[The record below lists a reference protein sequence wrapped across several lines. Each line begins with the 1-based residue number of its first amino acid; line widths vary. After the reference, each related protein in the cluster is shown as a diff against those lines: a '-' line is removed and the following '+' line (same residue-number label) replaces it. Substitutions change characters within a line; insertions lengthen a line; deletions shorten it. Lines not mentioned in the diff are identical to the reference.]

1 MRILHVIDQISQKSA
16 GGSARVCY
24 LLAREQVR
32 QGHTVTIYTSDY
44 LSKGES
50 APEGV
55 DVVKFHSMGRLR
67 FAPEM
72 MFADFMHLDVMHF
85 HNYRTIV
92 NLIAAG
98 VPWSRSNPPFILQPH
113 GSCNHLAASSRG
125 GKVANWVWQS
135 LIRRAAWFIA
145 DAPNEADQ
153 LAQEG
158 ASRERTSVIPVGI
171 DPDEF
176 ANLPSRKQTRNVVFL
191 GRLHHIKGID
201 LLIRAF
207 ALLNDRASTHF
218 GNGTE
223 QLWIIGPDEGEG
235 VALRQLADAMGIG
248 HQVFFPGGMYG
259 SDKVKHLQDAA
270 VLVGMSRY
278 ETWGLSFLEALACG
292 TPVIMSEFC
301 QMGKVLPDYCG
312 MVVLFDAESCAKAIY
327 AALDGKIPGTREQRQ
342 EWARGYGWPGIAKRI
357 EKVYQE
363 AIR

>member
-1 MRILHVIDQISQKSA
+1 MWRGERIGYRQVPIRVADISDRDERNALDERYRMAVEAINPLREDRWSRLHVRAQA
-16 GGSARVCY
+16 LGA
-24 LLAREQVR
+24 A
-32 QGHTVTIYTSDY
+32 DY
-44 LSKGES
+44 VE
-50 APEGV
+50 
-55 DVVKFHSMGRLR
+55 
-67 FAPEM
+67 
-72 MFADFMHLDVMHF
+72 
-85 HNYRTIV
+85 
-92 NLIAAG
+92 
-98 VPWSRSNPPFILQPH
+98 
-113 GSCNHLAASSRG
+113 
-125 GKVANWVWQS
+125 
-135 LIRRAAWFIA
+135 LIR
-145 DAPNEADQ
+145 DA
-153 LAQEG
+153 
-158 ASRERTSVIPVGI
+158 VGI